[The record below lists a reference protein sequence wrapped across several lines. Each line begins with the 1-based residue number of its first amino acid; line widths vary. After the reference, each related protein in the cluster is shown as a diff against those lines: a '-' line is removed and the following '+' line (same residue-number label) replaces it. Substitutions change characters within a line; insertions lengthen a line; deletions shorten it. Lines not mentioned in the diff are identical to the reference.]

1 MPLTFNQEFALGAS
15 NQPDYTKLD
24 SLNVSLYIGT
34 WMGQCPSF
42 LPEARPV
49 D

>member
-24 SLNVSLYIGT
+24 SLNVSPIYRDLDGA
-34 WMGQCPSF
+34 MPLLSSGGP
-42 LPEARPV
+42 PR
-49 D
+49 